1 MSNLTQKAIQ
11 NSFAKLLDS
20 KPIDRITIKDI
31 TSDCGISRNTFYYHY
46 ADLPALVEELLTD
59 YAEELMMA
67 YPSIDSLEECLNVGA
82 RYVLENRRAA
92 NHIYNSSHRYIYE
105 RCLTKVLR
113 RVVAE
118 YFEMALPAQDF
129 SDEEREILIDYYKCL
144 CFGIIV
150 DWCEDFDRLLQ
161 VPLLRH
167 HRRLV
172 RKGYARGLCRR
183 FPQADRAE
191 KPYAGCRLR
200 QVIK

>member
-11 NSFAKLLDS
+11 NSFIKLLDS

-144 CFGIIV
+144 CCGIIV
-150 DWCEDFDRLLQ
+150 DWCEKGMREDYADDFHKLIE
-161 VPLLRH
+161 LRS
-167 HRRLV
+167 RML
-172 RKGYARGLCRR
+172 
-183 FPQADRAE
+183 D
-191 KPYAGCRLR
+191 AGFG
-200 QVIK
+200 K